1 MRSERLPV
9 LAATAVLLVQPVQAA
24 DYAVMGAI
32 DAVIGPEPV
41 QLWVPLDLAE
51 DDAHARKI
59 GFGVTATY
67 TVVAMSGVEG
77 TAPSFPRLSLTFMRP
92 GPDVVALELTYEPA
106 FGAAFV
112 ADAET
117 ADFSMQNVSVDGD
130 LVRFTFSAT
139 VVELDTATYETAEDA
154 STIDISGMGRVTFRE

>member
-1 MRSERLPV
+1 MKIERLPV
-9 LAATAVLLVQPVQAA
+9 LAATALLLVQSAQA
-24 DYAVMGAI
+24 DGYAVMGTV

-41 QLWVPLDLAE
+41 QLWVPHDLAE

-67 TVVAMSGVEG
+67 TVVAMSGPAG
-77 TAPSFPRLSLTFMRP
+77 TDPSFPRLSITFMRP
-92 GPDVVALELTYEPA
+92 GPDVVALELTYEPE

-117 ADFSMQNVSVDGD
+117 SGFLMENVSVDGD
-130 LVRFTFSAT
+130 LVRFAFSGT
-139 VVELDTATYETAEDA
+139 VVELDTATYEPAENA
-154 STIDISGMGRVTFRE
+154 TTIDISGVGQVTFLD